1 LRAFKPRE
9 KTCRACGNRYMPVKL
24 MQKVCGPLCAIQ
36 FAQSERAKRERK
48 QAAQER
54 AETRRR
60 LDEMK
65 GIPEL
70 IREADIAFCAYIR
83 ARDRLAGHPC
93 ISSGLPLD
101 WSGNNV
107 DAGHYRSR
115 GAASHLRYDER
126 NCHAQSKHENRYKG
140 GNIVEYRKRLI
151 ERIGLADV
159 EDLEADNETH
169 KWTREELIEKK
180 KYFIAKRKEL
190 EKNK

>member
-1 LRAFKPRE
+1 MTSRPRE
-9 KTCRACGNRYMPVKL
+9 KTCKACKDRFVPSRPMQVACGP
-24 MQKVCGPLCAIQ
+24 QCAIAY
-36 FAQSERAKRERK
+36 AQTTRQK
-48 QAAQER
+48 QER
-54 AETRRR
+54 RKDVQERTETRRR
-60 LDEMK
+60 LDEKK

-70 IREADIAFCAYIR
+70 IKEADIAFCAYIR
-83 ARDRLAGHPC
+83 VRDRIAGYPC

-151 ERIGLADV
+151 ERIGLYEL
-159 EDLEADNETH
+159 EDLESDNEPH
-169 KWTREELIEKK
+169 KWTREELIAKK
-180 KYFIAKRKEL
+180 KHYVAKRKEL

>member
-1 LRAFKPRE
+1 MRTFKPRE
-9 KTCRACGNRYMPVKL
+9 KTCRACGNRYMPVKP

-36 FAQSERAKRERK
+36 FAQSDRAKKERK
-48 QAAQER
+48 QATQER
-54 AETRRR
+54 ADTRRR

-180 KYFIAKRKEL
+180 EYFIAKRKEL